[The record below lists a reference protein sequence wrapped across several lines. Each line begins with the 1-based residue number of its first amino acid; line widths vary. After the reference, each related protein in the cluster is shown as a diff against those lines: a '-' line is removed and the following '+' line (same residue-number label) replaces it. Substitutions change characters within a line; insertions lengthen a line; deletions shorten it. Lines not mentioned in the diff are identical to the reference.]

1 MQLRPFFLSVCPRGE
16 YQFSSAKGRVDLF
29 VVTLLPPPGH
39 TVGPNCEKQRVMR
52 LQRWVCLC
60 GWLNEIESFVC
71 CATWIEYE
79 LAHHG
84 QAPVAGS
91 TAGTGRA
98 DPKPTSEM
106 VALPDESPGHD
117 RPEATPRPL
126 ETSSGTAGTQ
136 GAADAA
142 EEQPAQENSAA
153 KAAGSSESAPQ
164 AESPGVASVRKKV
177 KSTKEPKAMAPRKGK
192 EEVKEPQE
200 SSRAPHSSR
209 PPHRRRSAPTRTP
222 RATSEPPQTAQSRS
236 ALSDGAVARTPRS
249 LGDPRLPKLLT
260 DIESHFRRVERKL
273 PLDAS
278 GWLRETAQLE
288 LFEEELQWILQ
299 QHEPPPEEATPDA
312 SPDASPSDAPKFV
325 DGGKTPGEEATEAG
339 EASPSAP
346 TEGVDLETALLHLR
360 HCEREHAY
368 LQQMLGYDDV
378 IFREER
384 LAEIKQ
390 VEEEIDYEQ
399 RRVRHMETEHR
410 KRERNL
416 ARVAARAVSM
426 SVNDGDGNL
435 RAMRHAEQFESES
448 AVWQVKN
455 ESMQKQVLQLNIYL
469 KQDME
474 KLEQLNSKLAA
485 LREKLETDEAKQW
498 IEEQRLREEERWNE
512 EQALG
517 AEVRALQDRRT
528 FEEQACKRS
537 HISQLKQ
544 LAELR
549 KKQTVMEPRLAQ
561 LEATEKQLR
570 RQLKQLRKKR
580 RDSRGEEGGLATAGT
595 AAAST
600 DGPKADGTL
609 PGQPEATETEDE
621 SSATATTRTVAES
634 LAQHAFQ
641 QQQAQQTQQQPP
653 EGADGTAH
661 DGTAA
666 DETKKAEK
674 AESTVA
680 AQDEQGATTNKA
692 QVAQTLAQYVLPDKD
707 QADSTSMAPP
717 PKEHGGNVED
727 SAKMSAVVV
736 EEIGP
741 EQPARADQE
750 SRMVGVTA

>member
-1 MQLRPFFLSVCPRGE
+1 MNKQ
-16 YQFSSAKGRVDLF
+16 
-29 VVTLLPPPGH
+29 VVSKKLP
-39 TVGPNCEKQRVMR
+39 TVGQ
-52 LQRWVCLC
+52 
-60 GWLNEIESFVC
+60 
-71 CATWIEYE
+71 
-79 LAHHG
+79 G
-84 QAPVAGS
+84 QAPVG
-91 TAGTGRA
+91 TGTGRA
-98 DPKPTSEM
+98 GSKPTSEM

-126 ETSSGTAGTQ
+126 ETSSGPAGTQ

-164 AESPGVASVRKKV
+164 AESPGVASGTEPLRKKV
-177 KSTKEPKAMAPRKGK
+177 KSTKEPKATPRKGK
-192 EEVKEPQE
+192 EEVKEPTE

-222 RATSEPPQTAQSRS
+222 RATSEPPQTAQSRG

-312 SPDASPSDAPKFV
+312 SPDASPTDAPKFV
-325 DGGKTPGEEATEAG
+325 DGGKAPGGEATEAG
-339 EASPSAP
+339 EASPSA

-416 ARVAARAVSM
+416 ARVAARAISM

-455 ESMQKQVLQLNIYL
+455 ESMQKQALQLNIYL
-469 KQDME
+469 KQDIE

-537 HISQLKQ
+537 HIAQLKQ
-544 LAELR
+544 LAD
-549 KKQTVMEPRLAQ
+549 
-561 LEATEKQLR
+561 
-570 RQLKQLRKKR
+570 LRKKR
-580 RDSRGEEGGLATAGT
+580 NWSPQRSSSGDS
-595 AAAST
+595 S
-600 DGPKADGTL
+600 
-609 PGQPEATETEDE
+609 
-621 SSATATTRTVAES
+621 SSAGGSAATRAAPRTAQMRLMRHPQT
-634 LAQHAFQ
+634 AQRQMARFRGSQKPQRQRMRAVPPPLCAPWQSRSHSMRSSSRHSSNRLKGRRQ
-641 QQQAQQTQQQPP
+641 RILEQLRMKPRKRKRQRAQRPHKTSKVQPP
-653 EGADGTAH
+653 TRRRLPRPWPS
-661 DGTAA
+661 TCFQ
-666 DETKKAEK
+666 TKQILQVWHLLQRSK
-674 AESTVA
+674 VA
-680 AQDEQGATTNKA
+680 
-692 QVAQTLAQYVLPDKD
+692 
-707 QADSTSMAPP
+707 M
-717 PKEHGGNVED
+717 
-727 SAKMSAVVV
+727 
-736 EEIGP
+736 
-741 EQPARADQE
+741 
-750 SRMVGVTA
+750 

>member
-1 MQLRPFFLSVCPRGE
+1 MNKQ
-16 YQFSSAKGRVDLF
+16 
-29 VVTLLPPPGH
+29 VVSKKLP
-39 TVGPNCEKQRVMR
+39 TVGQ
-52 LQRWVCLC
+52 
-60 GWLNEIESFVC
+60 
-71 CATWIEYE
+71 
-79 LAHHG
+79 G
-84 QAPVAGS
+84 QAPVG
-91 TAGTGRA
+91 TGTGRA
-98 DPKPTSEM
+98 GSKPTSEM

-126 ETSSGTAGTQ
+126 ETSSGPAGTQ

-164 AESPGVASVRKKV
+164 AESPGVASGTEPLRKKV
-177 KSTKEPKAMAPRKGK
+177 KSTKEPKATPRKGK
-192 EEVKEPQE
+192 EEVKEPTE

-222 RATSEPPQTAQSRS
+222 RATSEPPQTAQSRG

-312 SPDASPSDAPKFV
+312 SPDASPTGAPKFV
-325 DGGKTPGEEATEAG
+325 DGGKTPGGEATEAG
-339 EASPSAP
+339 EASPSA

-384 LAEIKQ
+384 LAETKQ

-416 ARVAARAVSM
+416 ARVAARAISM

-455 ESMQKQVLQLNIYL
+455 ESMQKQALQLNIYL

-537 HISQLKQ
+537 HIAQLKQ
-544 LAELR
+544 LADLR
-549 KKQTVMEPRLAQ
+549 KKQTVLEPRLAQ
-561 LEATEKQLR
+561 LESTEKQLR
-570 RQLKQLRKKR
+570 RQLKQRRRKR
-580 RDSRGEEGGLATAGT
+580 RDSRGSEDGT
-595 AAAST
+595 DAAHAAST

-621 SSATATTRTVAES
+621 SSATATVRTVAES

-641 QQQAQQTQQQPP
+641 QQQPQQTQQQPP
-653 EGADGTAH
+653 EGAETAH
-661 DGTAA
+661 TGTAA

-674 AESTVA
+674 AESTEA

-692 QVAQTLAQYVLPDKD
+692 QVAQTLAQYVLPD

-717 PKEHGGNVED
+717 PKEQGGNVKD
-727 SAKMSAVVV
+727 SAKISAVVV

-750 SRMVGVTA
+750 SRMVGVAA